1 MGFNWTYAGFVIAI
15 AIVLQVFVFEKSD
28 WLTDSPLFQ
37 RKRRSPIPTYKPL
50 NNGTL
55 VKRTYY
61 YGCRPPSYRPPSYC
75 PPPPPPPPPPT
86 RPPPPPPPQPPSPQP
101 PAPQPPAPQPP
112 APSTQCDRQTI
123 FAYGDTS
130 FIQLRLT
137 NSLWGWQRS
146 SLRCS
151 ENWVSSV
158 LYMNA
163 VNNIFSNGRVVGN
176 LQVKFSCSGTITARY
191 VGLKQCRK
199 TFRSVN
205 FHVGYSSCPSVNPSL
220 FTCSPNG
227 RSNDPACRKDCD
239 SGQCDGKD
247 ITLTFTGW
255 DSRRTVY
262 FVAHAVSNAE
272 LCASDDC
279 GSSPPQTVTVT
290 STLTKTMVSTVF
302 STIIRTST
310 IQLPPVTITRA
321 TTVTH
326 VVSTTLTIRPPPV
339 TSYITR
345 SVSYPVTS
353 TLTLPPRTITSLITL
368 PPVTTTYTVTVD
380 KPPITTTL
388 TITNTQFVTNTETT
402 TTYLPASTFTITE
415 TSTLPG
421 TVTTLTI
428 TEDGQVI
435 TSYIT
440 STGIVT
446 ITGTQTVTTTNV
458 QYITL
463 DPVTVTVNQ
472 PATTITTA
480 LTITQTSLVTVTETS
495 PVYSTIS
502 TTVFSTTTSTVLVP
516 TTIITFIPGETA
528 LTTVTSFMTQTVM
541 QTLYS
546 YITITERI
554 TETVTVSGGGG
565 GPPVTSYI
573 TITQAPVTVTE
584 TQSITLPQVTVTVT
598 VAATT
603 IIQTSTVFQTQTY
616 TMTQTITESG
626 TTITTTIFSTSTV
639 SVLATSTS
647 TIPSTTTTYTPLP
660 TPTCIDVGG
669 AYPFNAFF
677 SGSYSASSD
686 VQGRLAV
693 GGDAAFAGGFSIADQ
708 LYGIDQC
715 KSATLVIGGKL
726 VNWLTGRNYYGNI
739 VVGDDSTAKPSVPN
753 NNIGY
758 VLEPECSIK
767 KIPNFINFDT
777 ISQKLIQLSQTMA
790 SWVPTALSVNVKY
803 GLMTI
808 KVGGLNRYEIINI
821 QNGSMFTDRI
831 INDFAIEGATNNTIL
846 VFNIFGSAGGF
857 IDMNM
862 DAMIDIP
869 TIFNFPNATSL
880 DINGVAV
887 RGMVLAPFANI
898 NAGPG
903 VVWGPVYAE
912 SAAGP
917 LQINLVPEFPLCP
930 NPDSIYGLQTP
941 AMSQTTDS
949 SSGSLPMR
957 INFNFGL
964 ELIVALTVL
973 LFGVF
978 YITM

>member
-1 MGFNWTYAGFVIAI
+1 MGFNWSYAGFVIAI
-15 AIVLQVFVFEKSD
+15 AVVLQVFVFEKND
-28 WLTDSPLFQ
+28 WFNDSPLLQ

-55 VKRTYY
+55 DKRTFYW
-61 YGCRPPSYRPPSYC
+61 PPSYSPPSYS
-75 PPPPPPPPPPT
+75 
-86 RPPPPPPPQPPSPQP
+86 PPSS
-101 PAPQPPAPQPP
+101 A
-112 APSTQCDRQTI
+112 SCDRQTI

-151 ENWVSSV
+151 ESWDSNI

-163 VNNIFSNGRVVGN
+163 DNNDCNRGRAVGTV
-176 LQVKFSCSGTITARY
+176 QVKFSCTGTITVRY
-191 VGLKQCRK
+191 VGYKKCKK
-199 TFRSVN
+199 TFRQIN
-205 FHVGYSSCPSVNPSL
+205 FHVGYSSCPSLNPSQ
-220 FTCSPNG
+220 FTCSPNA

-239 SGQCDGKD
+239 GGQCDGKD
-247 ITLTFTGW
+247 VTFTFTGW

-262 FVAHAVSNAE
+262 FVAHAVSNGE

-279 GSSPPQTVTVT
+279 GSTPPQTVTVT
-290 STLTKTMVSTVF
+290 STITKTVVSTLF
-302 STIIRTST
+302 STIIRTSI
-310 IQLPPVTITRA
+310 IQLPPVTITR
-321 TTVTH
+321 TTSVSH
-326 VVSTTLTIRPPPV
+326 VVTSTIIIRPPPV

-345 SVSYPVTS
+345 SVSYPVT
-353 TLTLPPRTITSLITL
+353 TTITLPPRTITSLITL
-368 PPVTTTYTVTVD
+368 PPVITVYFVTVE
-380 KPPITTTL
+380 KPPVTTTL

-440 STGIVT
+440 STGIIT
-446 ITGTQTVTTTNV
+446 ITGTETVTTTNI
-458 QYITL
+458 QYITSG
-463 DPVTVTVNQ
+463 PVTVTVNQ
-472 PATTITTA
+472 PATTITTS

-502 TTVFSTTTSTVLVP
+502 TTIFSTTTSTVLVP

-546 YITITERI
+546 FITTTERL
-554 TETVTVSGGGG
+554 TETVTVSGGSG

-584 TQSITLPQVTVTVT
+584 TKSITLPQVTVTVT

-639 SVLATSTS
+639 TVLATSTS

-708 LYGIDQC
+708 LYGIDEC

-758 VLEPECSIK
+758 VLEQECSIK
-767 KIPNFINFDT
+767 KIPNFIDFT
-777 ISQKLIQLSQTMA
+777 AISQKLIKLSQTMA
-790 SWVPTALSVNVKY
+790 SWVPTALSVNVRY

-808 KVGGLNRYEIINI
+808 QVGGLNRYEVINI
-821 QNGSMFTDRI
+821 QNGSMFTDRVV
-831 INDFAIEGATNNTIL
+831 NDFAIKGATSNTIL

-857 IDMNM
+857 VNMNM
-862 DAMIDIP
+862 ESLKDIP

-880 DINGVAV
+880 QISGVGV
-887 RGMVLAPFANI
+887 RGMVLAPIAKV

-930 NPDSIYGLQTP
+930 NPDSIYGLQTA
-941 AMSQTTDS
+941 AMSQQTSS
-949 SSGSLPMR
+949 SSGSQLLR

-964 ELIVALTVL
+964 EVIGALTVL
-973 LFGVF
+973 LFGMF
-978 YITM
+978 YLTI

>member
-1 MGFNWTYAGFVIAI
+1 MGFNWSYAGFVIAI
-15 AIVLQVFVFEKSD
+15 AVVLQVFVFEKSD
-28 WLTDSPLFQ
+28 WFNDSPLLQ

-50 NNGTL
+50 NNGSL
-55 VKRTYY
+55 DKRVFNWNPV
-61 YGCRPPSYRPPSYC
+61 GAPPAFSPPSSPS
-75 PPPPPPPPPPT
+75 
-86 RPPPPPPPQPPSPQP
+86 
-101 PAPQPPAPQPP
+101 
-112 APSTQCDRQTI
+112 CDWQTI
-123 FAYGDTS
+123 FAHGDTS

-137 NSLWGWQRS
+137 NHLFGWQIS
-146 SLRCS
+146 NLKCS
-151 ENWVSSV
+151 ESWNSHI

-163 VNNIFSNGRVVGN
+163 DNNDLSKGRAVGTV
-176 LQVKFSCSGTITARY
+176 QVKFSCSGTITVRY
-191 VGLKQCRK
+191 VGYKKCKK
-199 TFRSVN
+199 TFRSVELYVSY
-205 FHVGYSSCPSVNPSL
+205 FPLKEVYQHSFSCS
-220 FTCSPNG
+220 TNG
-227 RSNDPACRKDCD
+227 WSNNPACRKDCD
-239 SGQCDGKD
+239 VGQCDGKD
-247 ITLTFTGW
+247 VTFTFTGW
-255 DSRRTVY
+255 DSKRTVNL
-262 FVAHAVSNAE
+262 VAHAVSSGE

-279 GSSPPQTVTVT
+279 GSTPPQPVTVT
-290 STLTKTMVSTVF
+290 STITKTVVSTLF
-302 STIIRTST
+302 STIIRTSI
-310 IQLPPVTITRA
+310 IQLPPVTLTRT
-321 TTVTH
+321 TTVSH
-326 VVSTTLTIRPPPV
+326 VVTSNIIIRPQPV
-339 TSYITR
+339 TSFITR
-345 SVSYPVTS
+345 TVSYPVT
-353 TLTLPPRTITSLITL
+353 TTITLPRRTITSLITL
-368 PPVTTTYTVTVD
+368 PPVITVYFVTVE
-380 KPPITTTL
+380 KPPVTTTL
-388 TITNTQFVTNTETT
+388 TITNTQFITNTETT

-421 TVTTLTI
+421 TVTTLTV

-446 ITGTQTVTTTNV
+446 ITGTQTVTTTNI
-458 QYITL
+458 QYVTSC
-463 DPVTVTVNQ
+463 PVTVTVNQ
-472 PATTITTA
+472 PATTVTTA

-502 TTVFSTTTSTVLVP
+502 TTIFSTVTSTVLVP

-546 YITITERI
+546 YITTTERI

-584 TQSITLPQVTVTVT
+584 TKSITLPQVTVTVT

-639 SVLATSTS
+639 TVLATSTS

-708 LYGIDQC
+708 LYGIDEC

-739 VVGDDSTAKPSVPN
+739 VVGDDSTAKPSLPN

-758 VLEPECSIK
+758 VLEQECSLRK
-767 KIPNFINFDT
+767 VPNFINFDT
-777 ISQKLIQLSQTMA
+777 INQKLIQLSQKMA
-790 SWVPTALSVNVKY
+790 SWVPTTLSVNVRY

-808 KVGGLNRYEIINI
+808 QIGGLNRYEVINI
-821 QNGSMFTDRI
+821 QNGSMFTDRVV
-831 INDFAIEGATNNTIL
+831 NDFAIKGATSNTIL

-857 IDMNM
+857 VNMNM
-862 DAMIDIP
+862 ESLKDIP
-869 TIFNFPNATSL
+869 AIFNFPNATSL
-880 DINGVAV
+880 QISGVGV
-887 RGMVLAPFANI
+887 RGMVLAPLAKV

-903 VVWGPVYAE
+903 VVWGPLFAE

-917 LQINLVPEFPLCP
+917 LQINLSPNFPLCA
-930 NPDSIYGLQTP
+930 NPDSVYRLQTA
-941 AMSQTTDS
+941 AMSQQTSS
-949 SSGSLPMR
+949 SSGSQPLR

-964 ELIVALTVL
+964 EVIVALTVL

-978 YITM
+978 YLTM